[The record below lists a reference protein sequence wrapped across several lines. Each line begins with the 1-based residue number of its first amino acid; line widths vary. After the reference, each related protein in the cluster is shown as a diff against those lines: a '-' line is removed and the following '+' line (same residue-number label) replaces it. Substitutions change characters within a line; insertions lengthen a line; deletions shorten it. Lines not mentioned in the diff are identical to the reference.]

1 MRTVI
6 LGPPPH
12 DLTAL
17 LARRSELGQD
27 LYDEVWEGEYHM
39 SPAPHPRHGATLDE
53 IVGALREPAK
63 RAGLR
68 ALGPFNLGSASDYR
82 VPDYGYVRSLPPD
95 TFVPTAALVVEVVS
109 PDDETFA
116 KFAFYAR
123 HDVDELLTAEPLLKR
138 VKLFVRRGHEYAEV
152 SESALL
158 GIGMATLAASVD
170 WP

>member
-1 MRTVI
+1 MV
-6 LGPPPH
+6 PPSTNSWVPC
-12 DLTAL
+12 ANP
-17 LARRSELGQD
+17 Q
-27 LYDEVWEGEYHM
+27 
-39 SPAPHPRHGATLDE
+39 
-53 IVGALREPAK
+53 K

-123 HDVDELLTAEPLLKR
+123 HGVDELLIAEPLQRR
-138 VKLFVRRGHEYAEV
+138 VRLFARSGHEYDEIGA
-152 SESALL
+152 SSLL
-158 GIGMATLAASVD
+158 AVEAATLTTLID